1 MYSSDLTYFYPSVMF
16 NYSQHNFPSV
26 VLCLSHQLYFR
37 QSFATHILRT
47 WVQSLVRFLTDCIF
61 YRLYSNLRFLFTYNP
76 FWLTSK
82 FFENIHYLNNLTL
95 HFWKPNL
102 TCWHLLTMSFKICK
116 STQFPSMALYYT
128 TDCISETTLQ
138 LCIL

>member
-1 MYSSDLTYFYPSVMF
+1 MF
-16 NYSQHNFPSV
+16 NYSRHNFPSV

-47 WVQSLVRFLTDCIF
+47 WVQSLVRFLTDRIF

-102 TCWHLLTMSFKICK
+102 TCWHLLTISFKICK
-116 STQFPSMALYYT
+116 STRFPIQRRLSHSQPVLYNRLHFRHYSAT
-128 TDCISETTLQ
+128 
-138 LCIL
+138 IL